1 MSQSLRVIAMDSAS
15 RRLCACIGYAI
26 RQATRKN
33 REDVAQPLWQALY
46 AMSTPESSRRSM
58 SLWSALGFDAEEA
71 LTDEKST
78 ELSGVPPTCVDRLD
92 GTSQTEIEIIT
103 RQDFEKIMQHTMQK
117 LSVYQEQIATL
128 SVLLDS
134 FDRAGVGEPASGAEA
149 TSFSFSPSALCA
161 AESPVS
167 HSANGVD
174 YALDYGLL
182 PRSLNSIERLKAE
195 HRQRRMA
202 LKEHRRASRAACGAP
217 TEDGFEIEETSN
229 G

>member
-1 MSQSLRVIAMDSAS
+1 
-15 RRLCACIGYAI
+15 
-26 RQATRKN
+26 
-33 REDVAQPLWQALY
+33 
-46 AMSTPESSRRSM
+46 M

-71 LTDEKST
+71 LTDEKSM

-117 LSVYQEQIATL
+117 LSVYQEQTATL
-128 SVLLDS
+128 SVRLDS
-134 FDRAGVGEPASGAEA
+134 FDRAGVSEPASGAEA